1 MGRRAGPAAVAL
13 RRRIDS
19 AFPPA
24 DAAGRLVPW
33 ATLIAAP
40 GSGALRPALADGL
53 RDSWVGGAIRW
64 LSPGEAAEFAIPEMP
79 ADLQDVWSEMQE
91 VGVDLAV
98 QSRRGPRK
106 MLVADMDST
115 MIQQEC
121 IDELAAEAGVGGQVA
136 GITARA
142 MNAEIG
148 FEDALRERV
157 RLLAGLEVSA
167 IDRTLERRIAYVP
180 GARALL
186 ATMKAQGAYALL
198 VSGGFTAFA
207 LPVGLELGFDEVRA
221 NRLLV
226 EGGRLTGRAAEP
238 VLGRDAKASALEEVA
253 GRLGIGTEDVLA
265 VGDGA
270 NDLGMLGIA
279 GSGVAF
285 RAKPAVAARCD
296 LRINHGD
303 LTALLYLQGYGSD
316 GFIAPPRRR
325 DGVGETARG
334 DGGTGPESPRH
345 GP

>member
-1 MGRRAGPAAVAL
+1 MERRLGPLALALLRRTSSAYLPAA
-13 RRRIDS
+13 
-19 AFPPA
+19 
-24 DAAGRLVPW
+24 AGERFLPW

-53 RDSWVGGAIRW
+53 RDSWGGGSIRW
-64 LSPGEAAEFAIPEMP
+64 LSPGEAAEFAFPETP
-79 ADLQDVWSEMQE
+79 ANLPDAWEEMQE
-91 VGVDLAV
+91 AGVDLAV
-98 QSRRGPRK
+98 QAKRGPRR

-115 MIQQEC
+115 MILQEC
-121 IDELAAEAGVGGQVA
+121 IDELAVEAGVGGQVA
-136 GITARA
+136 AITARA

-157 RLLAGLEVSA
+157 RLLAGLKVSA
-167 IDRTLERRIAYVP
+167 IGRTLERRIVYAP

-207 LPVGLELGFDEVRA
+207 MPVGSELGFDEVRA

-226 EGGRLTGRAAEP
+226 EDGRLTGRAAEP
-238 VLGRDAKASALEEVA
+238 VLGRDAKVAALEEVA
-253 GRLGIGTEDVLA
+253 GRLGIGTGDVLA

-270 NDLGMLGIA
+270 NDLGMLDIA
-279 GSGVAF
+279 GTGVAF
-285 RAKPAVAARCD
+285 HAKPAVAARCD

-316 GFIAPPRRR
+316 RFVSPPIRG
-325 DGVGETARG
+325 GVGETAR
-334 DGGTGPESPRH
+334 DDRQL
-345 GP
+345 